1 MHLACS
7 RRDARHLGYITTAL
21 CTFEFVSSRF
31 FQSEM
36 QRQSGNQAPYF
47 CPIELS
53 TLVNKVRPPPPPS
66 TMLVTMIPIF
76 REKNKILRFVKPQH
90 CIGGAGVD
98 EHYWRRL
105 CPAPHLVRLV
115 MSKTEDDRRRPERTP
130 PPRGVVRPLRGCLCI
145 RRPAFDY
152 LAVPTE

>member
-53 TLVNKVRPPPPPS
+53 TLVNKVRLPPPPK

-76 REKNKILRFVKPQH
+76 REKKNPAICQTSALYW
-90 CIGGAGVD
+90 GAGVD

-152 LAVPTE
+152 PAVPTE